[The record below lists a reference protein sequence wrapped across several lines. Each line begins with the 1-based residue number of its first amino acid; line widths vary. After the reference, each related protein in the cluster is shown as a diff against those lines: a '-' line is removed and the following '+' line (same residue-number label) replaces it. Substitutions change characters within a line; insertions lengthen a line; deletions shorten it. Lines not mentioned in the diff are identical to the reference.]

1 MGTANGPQ
9 SPNGIGAADATL
21 VPMKLEG
28 LRLRQRDGV
37 TCGPSVALM
46 AGALLDPRRH
56 AALADPVSGAALF
69 DAEQLRVHADV
80 NRIWPRRL
88 GTTPWGM
95 ARALT
100 AEGATAGVWYR
111 WRLFRGR
118 LWGRRDGLGDVVTAA
133 GSGRPVAMLVG
144 RVIPRHWVLIVD
156 ADDQRL
162 SCYEPSSGEVRSLDV
177 AAARESR
184 LVGLGYPQ
192 PFAFV
197 LPCSNV

>member
-1 MGTANGPQ
+1 
-9 SPNGIGAADATL
+9 
-21 VPMKLEG
+21 MKLAG

-46 AGALLDPRRH
+46 AGALLDPHRH
-56 AALADPVSGAALF
+56 AALAEPESGAALF
-69 DAEQLRVHADV
+69 AAEQLRVHAEV

-100 AEGATAGVWYR
+100 EQGATAGVCYR

-118 LWGRRDGLGDVVTAA
+118 RDDLADVVMAV
-133 GSGRPVAMLVG
+133 GGGRPVAMLVG

-156 ADDQRL
+156 AATDAL
-162 SCYEPSSGEVRSLDV
+162 ACYEPSSGELRPVD
-177 AAARESR
+177 AAAVRESR
-184 LVGLGYPQ
+184 LTGLGYPR

-197 LPCSNV
+197 LPYSNV